1 MIQKQNQSTIEMS
14 QNIVPTNL
22 AEEFAQE
29 VVQEVQEVVQE
40 EVMNPE
46 TDCPVC
52 YMAMESRH
60 VGDNCDHILCGTC
73 FMRIIET
80 TDKCPICREQLSS
93 IQPHNIF
100 QDNLQQ
106 DMIIQPNIIEQNI
119 VQYENPYFNDFLID
133 TFDYDELIPGQR
145 EVIFEG
151 DDVEPTIQLFNG
163 RRWFDITTQQ
173 IRIYLNGRFLV
184 EAEYRQTNEYF
195 ESERGIAIRQLSLN
209 YDDFNTHQNCP
220 FCGIQRTREAN
231 RYILQRFIRYY
242 GNDDEFRINM
252 NIGFMNMNYCWGT
265 NAFDG
270 QGLNSCLLCWI
281 SFRNLMHNIY

>member
-1 MIQKQNQSTIEMS
+1 MS
-14 QNIVPTNL
+14 QNIVPQNL
-22 AEEFAQE
+22 AEDFIQEVIQE
-29 VVQEVQEVVQE
+29 VVQEE

-52 YMAMESRH
+52 YMAMESRD
-60 VGDNCDHILCGTC
+60 VGDNCDHELCGTC
-73 FMRIIET
+73 FTIIREST
-80 TDKCPICREQLSS
+80 NRCPICREQL
-93 IQPHNIF
+93 IGVQYNLL
-100 QDNLQQ
+100 DNLQQ
-106 DMIIQPNIIEQNI
+106 EDMIIQPNIIEQNI
-119 VQYENPYFNDFLID
+119 IHQHNPYINDFLIE
-133 TFDYDELIPGQR
+133 TFDYDVLIPGQR

-163 RRWFDITTQQ
+163 RRWFDVTTQQ
-173 IRIYLNGRFLV
+173 IKICLNGIFLV
-184 EAEYRQTNEYF
+184 EAEYRQSNEHF
-195 ESERGIAIRQLSLN
+195 ASERGVAIRQLSLN

-220 FCGIQRTREAN
+220 FCGIQRTRESN

-242 GNDDEFRINM
+242 GNDDDFRINL
-252 NIGFMNMNYCWGT
+252 NVGFTNMNYCWGT